1 MIVLAI
7 VATIAAAG
15 LSVMTVFANGMRSS
29 PGEFQ
34 GGSLV
39 IAGWLVALVMWM
51 AWLFS

>member
-15 LSVMTVFANGMRSS
+15 LSVMTVMRSS

-34 GGSLV
+34 GESLV
-39 IAGWLVALVMWM
+39 IAGWLVAIIMWLT
-51 AWLFS
+51 WGFS

>member
-7 VATIAAAG
+7 VATVAAAG

-34 GGSLV
+34 GEWLV
-39 IAGWLVALVMWM
+39 IAGWLVAFIMWL
-51 AWLFS
+51 AWGFS